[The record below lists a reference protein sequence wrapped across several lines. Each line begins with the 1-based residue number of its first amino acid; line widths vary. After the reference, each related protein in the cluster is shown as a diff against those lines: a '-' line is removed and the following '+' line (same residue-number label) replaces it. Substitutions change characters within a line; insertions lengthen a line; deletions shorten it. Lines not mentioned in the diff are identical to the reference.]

1 MDKEESE
8 NETTLVEN
16 GLDLIDNLLNNNGIE
31 TIVKSE
37 EIKAYKRIELNK
49 TLLTYEQFRS
59 ELKLYCE
66 ETFQLF
72 SITHSNIIK

>member
-8 NETTLVEN
+8 NETTLVED

-37 EIKAYKRIELNK
+37 EIKANKRIELNK
-49 TLLTYEQFRS
+49 TFLTYEQFRS

-66 ETFQLF
+66 ETLQLF